1 MDADEYCREIEGYL
15 CRKNDGHLIRIVGPS
30 FERVAAWAEKGIP
43 LKVAFKGIDRYVGR
57 YYARGPRRRPVRID
71 FCEAD
76 IFDVFDEWRRAVGI
90 MGTASESGAESG
102 AEPGPEPEGAR
113 AGRSLPSHID
123 RVITRLTS
131 CRAGG
136 QVPELLDLQI
146 ERTIG
151 ELDAARAGARA
162 LRGDARRAFVA
173 RLDDLD
179 RALLDTAAAV
189 TEPRT
194 LAELGREAEREL
206 EPFRDRM
213 PADALRRAVDGATR
227 RLLRDRLDLPS
238 LSFE

>member
-1 MDADEYCREIEGYL
+1 MHADEYCREIEDYL

-30 FERVAAWAEKGIP
+30 FERVAGWAEQGIP
-43 LKVAFKGIDRYVGR
+43 LKVAFKGIDRYVER
-57 YYARGPRRRPVRID
+57 YYAKGPRRRPVRID

-76 IFDVFDEWRRAVGI
+76 ILDVFDQWRRAVGI
-90 MGTASESGAESG
+90 MGTAAES
-102 AEPGPEPEGAR
+102 GPEPEPEAAR
-113 AGRSLPSHID
+113 PGRSLPSHLD

-136 QVPELLDLQI
+136 RVPELLDQQI
-146 ERTIG
+146 DRTVR

-179 RALLDTAAAV
+179 GALLDAAAAV
-189 TEPRT
+189 SDPAT